1 MIGTYLPALVLV
13 VLVFTGL
20 LAWAVG
26 LLVLLFAAARS
37 VAAGWRA
44 AVAVVARRM

>member
-1 MIGTYLPALVLV
+1 MSYLPALALLVL
-13 VLVFTGL
+13 LFTGL

-26 LLVLLFAAARS
+26 LLVLLVVTARA

-44 AVAVVARRM
+44 AVATAARRL

>member
-1 MIGTYLPALVLV
+1 MSNLTALVLL
-13 VLVFTGL
+13 VLLFMGL

-26 LLVLLFAAARS
+26 LLLFLVVTVRA

-44 AVAVVARRM
+44 AVAVAVRRL